1 MPFFLIVFFLLVAL
15 GQVQAQTPPEIVVQK
30 QLEAYNAGD
39 LKAFVATYADSVEI
53 YGFNSPQQRILKGK
67 AALEQEWGALFK
79 QFPNNYAALR
89 GRIVQG
95 NFVIDQEFVTGR
107 TGQPD
112 FEATAIYEVQHGLI
126 QKVWFMR

>member
-1 MPFFLIVFFLLVAL
+1 MKSFLLLFFLIVAL
-15 GQVQAQTPPEIVVQK
+15 GRVQAQPEIVVQK

-39 LKAFVATYADSVEI
+39 IKAFVATYADSIEI
-53 YGFNSPQQRILKGK
+53 YGFNNQQRILKGK
-67 AALEQEWGALFK
+67 AVLEKEWGALFE

-95 NFVIDQEFVTGR
+95 NFVIDKEFVTGR

-112 FEATAIYEVQHGLI
+112 FEATAIYEVQNGLI
-126 QKVWFMR
+126 QKVWFMW